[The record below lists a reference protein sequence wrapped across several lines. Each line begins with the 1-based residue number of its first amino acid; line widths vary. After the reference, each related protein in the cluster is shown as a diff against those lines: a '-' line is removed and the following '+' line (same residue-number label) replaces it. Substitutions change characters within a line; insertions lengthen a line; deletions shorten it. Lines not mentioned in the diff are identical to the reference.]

1 MSNLTERFPSWP
13 MANENQEKELL
24 EALRSNQW
32 WRMSGTKVKAFER
45 VFAEMHHAKHAL
57 AVTNG
62 THAIEL
68 ALLSLGVKPG
78 DEVIV
83 PAFTFISTALPVIS
97 LGAIPVPV
105 DVDPGTFCLDPLKV
119 REAVTARTV
128 GMIPVHMAGHLCD
141 MDRLQQIA
149 DEFHLFII
157 EDACH
162 AHGGEWKG
170 KRAGSMGDAG
180 VFSFQQFKLMT
191 AGEGGALVTNSQDLY
206 DQAFLYHNV
215 GRPVG
220 DKKYQHLV
228 EGSNYRISEFQA
240 AVLLPQ
246 TSRLAELNE
255 RRERNAQILDAE
267 MQAIAGIVPQTRE
280 AACTLHT
287 HYMYMFYY
295 NPVPFGGITRERFVE
310 MLNEQGIP
318 AYIAYTQ
325 IHDTPIFK
333 QFVASLGEGYA
344 FPNEL
349 HCPVSRKIAEEVIW
363 IHHRALLG
371 DAESAKGIART
382 VRELQASAEAKL
394 V

>member
-13 MANENQEKELL
+13 MANESEEKELL
-24 EALRSNQW
+24 EALRSHQW
-32 WRMSGTKVKAFER
+32 WRMSGTKVKEFER
-45 VFAEMHHAKHAL
+45 VFAEMHQTKHAL

-62 THAIEL
+62 THAIQ
-68 ALLSLGVKPG
+68 LLMSSLGVKPG

-105 DVDPGTFCLDPLKV
+105 DVDPGTFCLDPEKV
-119 REAVTARTV
+119 REAVTSRTV
-128 GMIPVHMAGHLCD
+128 GMIPVHMAGHMCD
-141 MDRLQQIA
+141 MDLLQQIA

-170 KRAGSMGDAG
+170 KRAGSIGDAG

-191 AGEGGALVTNSQDLY
+191 AGEGGALTTKSQDLY
-206 DQAFLYHNV
+206 EQAFLYHNV
-215 GRPVG
+215 GRPFG

-228 EGSNYRISEFQA
+228 EGSNYRLSEFQA

-246 TSRLAELNE
+246 TSRLTEQNEL
-255 RRERNAQILDAE
+255 RERNAHILDEE
-267 MQAIAGIVPQTRE
+267 MKKIEGIIPQCRQE
-280 AACTLHT
+280 ECTIHT

-295 NPVPFGGITRERFVE
+295 NPLKFGGIQRERFVE

-318 AYIAYTQ
+318 AFIAYTQ

-333 QFVASLGEGYA
+333 EFVASLGDTYT
-344 FPNEL
+344 FPNQL
-349 HCPVSRKIAEEVIW
+349 NCPVSKKVAEEVIW

-371 DAESAKGIART
+371 DAESVKGIAQT
-382 VRELQASAEAKL
+382 VKELQAGAEAKIS
-394 V
+394 